1 MFERYTEKAR
11 RVIFFA
17 RYEASQFG
25 SPYIETEHL
34 LLGLLREDKALTNRF
49 LRSHASVESIRKQIE
64 GHTTVREKV
73 STSVDLPL
81 SNECKRVLAYAAEE
95 AERLSH
101 KHIGTEHLLLG
112 LLREEKCFAA
122 EILQERGLRLPAIRE
137 ELQRTTQE
145 KAPASQSNKG
155 QRGEQSM
162 LAEFSRDLT
171 QSAMDQQLDPLVG
184 RDAEVDRVIQ
194 ILCRRTKNNPVLI
207 GEPGVG
213 KTAIVEGLAQKIA
226 DGEVPS
232 FLAEKRI
239 LVLDLSLIVAG
250 TKYRGQFEERLK
262 TIMKELV
269 DNPNT
274 VVFIDELHTL
284 VGAGSAEGSLD
295 AANILKPA
303 LSRGEIQ
310 CIGATTP
317 GEYRKSIEKD
327 RSLERRFQAVKVGA
341 PNENEA
347 VRILQG
353 VKSRYEKFHMVN
365 YTDEAIESA
374 VYLSNRYIPDRFL
387 PDKAI
392 DLLDESGARVKLRQ
406 ATLPSELTDIQRR
419 IKFIVARMESAI
431 SSKDFEKAEHYKNQE
446 QLERENLRNVREKF
460 NISETTSM
468 GVVTKG
474 DIEDVVSR
482 WTGVPVNS
490 IKEEEMQRLS
500 RIEEELHRRIV
511 SQDQAINAL
520 ARAIRRSRAGLKSPH
535 RPAGSFL
542 FLGPTGVG
550 KTEMARSLAQFLFG
564 SEKALIRFDMSEFME
579 KHSVSKLIGS
589 PPGYVG
595 YEEGGQLTERVRRAP
610 YSVILLDE
618 IEKAHPDVF
627 NILLQVFEDGQLTD
641 GLGNTVDFK
650 NTIIIM
656 TSNIGARFI
665 QKRGTM
671 GFHGSSDVSHGKM
684 EEMVMNSVRQTFNPE
699 FINRLDE
706 IIVFDELVDKELLD
720 VLQLQV
726 DQLNHT
732 MSNHGF
738 IVRLADDAKQW
749 IVNKTCADRS
759 YGARPLRRALQ
770 KHVEDPLSEALIQ
783 GQLAG
788 ASLVEMFVDGAELNF
803 RSITI
808 DDEGHER
815 INDLLLTQ

>member
-1 MFERYTEKAR
+1 MFERYTERAR

-25 SPYIETEHL
+25 STTIETEHL
-34 LLGLLREDKALTNRF
+34 LLGLIREDKNLTNRF
-49 LRSHASVESIRKQIE
+49 LRNHSSIESIRKEIE
-64 GHTTVREKV
+64 GRTTIREKV
-73 STSVDLPL
+73 STSIDLPL
-81 SNECKRVLAYAAEE
+81 SNECKRILAYAAEE
-95 AERLSH
+95 AERLNH
-101 KHIGTEHLLLG
+101 RHIGTEHLLLG
-112 LLREEKCFAA
+112 ILREEKCVAA
-122 EILQERGLRLPAIRE
+122 EILHERGLRLNAIRE
-137 ELQRTTQE
+137 ELARSVVDRQT
-145 KAPASQSNKG
+145 
-155 QRGEQSM
+155 
-162 LAEFSRDLT
+162 LAKPKETPLLSEFSRDLT
-171 QSAMDQQLDPLVG
+171 QAAMDGVLDPLVG
-184 RDAEVDRVIQ
+184 RDSEIDRVIQ

-207 GEPGVG
+207 GDPGVG
-213 KTAIVEGLAQKIA
+213 KTAIVEGLAQRIV

-232 FLAEKRI
+232 FLADKRI

-295 AANILKPA
+295 AANSLKPA

-317 GEYRKSIEKD
+317 AEYRKSIEKD

-341 PNENEA
+341 PSENEA

-365 YTDEAIESA
+365 YTDEAIEAA

-392 DLLDESGARVKLRQ
+392 DLLDEAGARVKLRQ
-406 ATLPSELTDIQRR
+406 ATLPSEMTDIQRR

-468 GVVTKG
+468 GVVTKA

-490 IKEEEMQRLS
+490 IKEEEM
-500 RIEEELHRRIV
+500 HRRIV

-564 SEKALIRFDMSEFME
+564 SEKSLIRFDMSEFME

-595 YEEGGQLTERVRRAP
+595 YEEGGQLTERVKRSP
-610 YSVILLDE
+610 YSVLLFDE
-618 IEKAHPDVF
+618 IEKAHTDIF
-627 NILLQVFEDGQLTD
+627 NILLQVFEDGILTD
-641 GLGNTVDFK
+641 ALGNTIDFK
-650 NTIIIM
+650 NAIIIM

-665 QKRGTM
+665 QKRTSLGFQGTAEL
-671 GFHGSSDVSHGKM
+671 SRGKM
-684 EEMVMNSVRQTFNPE
+684 EEMVMASVRQTFNPE

-706 IIVFDELVDKELLD
+706 IIIFDELCDQERLV
-720 VLQLQV
+720 VL
-726 DQLNHT
+726 
-732 MSNHGF
+732 
-738 IVRLADDAKQW
+738 
-749 IVNKTCADRS
+749 
-759 YGARPLRRALQ
+759 
-770 KHVEDPLSEALIQ
+770 
-783 GQLAG
+783 
-788 ASLVEMFVDGAELNF
+788 
-803 RSITI
+803 
-808 DDEGHER
+808 
-815 INDLLLTQ
+815 